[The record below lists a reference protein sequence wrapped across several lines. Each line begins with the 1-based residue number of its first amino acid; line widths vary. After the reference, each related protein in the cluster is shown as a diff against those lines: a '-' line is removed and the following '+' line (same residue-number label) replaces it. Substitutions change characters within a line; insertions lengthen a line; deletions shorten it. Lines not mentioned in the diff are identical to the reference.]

1 MAESDTGL
9 LADCRTCKR
18 VMWAGYH
25 PDCPQCRAER
35 HADNLARDAAAYADD
50 EPDHNRKGK

>member
-9 LADCRTCKR
+9 LVDCRACKR

-25 PDCPQCRAER
+25 PDCPTCRAEKQ
-35 HADNLARDAAAYADD
+35 ADALVRDAEQDD
-50 EPDHNRKGK
+50 EPKPKHNRKGK

>member
-25 PDCPQCRAER
+25 PDCPQCRSEKLADRLVQDAEP
-35 HADNLARDAAAYADD
+35 ADD
-50 EPDHNRKGK
+50 EQPKHNRKRK